1 MHEIMHN
8 DIIITIV
15 TTYDVCDKG
24 TEKLRVTYTF
34 NSNLNWTPE
43 SILLTQFSNSKN
55 CIGIYK
61 SILDQILHGAQP
73 RPPLTVIIQKRV
85 T

>member
-55 CIGIYK
+55 CIRIYK
-61 SILDQILHGAQP
+61 KKNLIKFYMVLNPGPH
-73 RPPLTVIIQKRV
+73 
-85 T
+85 